1 MALEMVLHEFDIV
14 RVILFSIKFEIG
26 IDVQVI
32 PGNAFEKVDAVICG
46 NDMIEACR
54 QIFQRRP
61 RHVPVFHSMN
71 MLVNA
76 EQQIGPHIAIQK

>member
-1 MALEMVLHEFDIV
+1 MALEMVLHEFEIV
-14 RVILFSIKFEIG
+14 RVILFSMEFEIG
-26 IDVQVI
+26 IDVQGI

-54 QIFQRRP
+54 QIFQMRSWLI
-61 RHVPVFHSMN
+61 PVFHSMN

-76 EQQIGPHIAIQK
+76 EQQIGPHIAV